1 MSNHLGHVLVTI
13 SDRKIQVSDNGQPA
27 TVSYYTA
34 DVVNATDYYPGGMQ
48 QPGRVFNSS
57 SYRYGFNGK
66 ENDPE
71 IKTQDYG
78 FRIYDYRLAKFLS
91 VDPLTKE
98 YPELTPYQ
106 FASNTPIKAVDLDG
120 LETSWRPEGQL
131 KPREN
136 DNSSRSESTAQYAT
150 VNRELYATRSNE
162 KPQPTIGPCDHCP
175 KRIPTS
181 DDNKPNIRSP
191 ESDPVVQQIKKDNIE
206 KVENSPTNIF
216 PVISNLK
223 KSGKYELMGM
233 HKEAASSLKDA
244 AIEAGVSYGV
254 GKIFQFGYRYFT
266 AAKGGVNAVE
276 QVTVHGNSLKS
287 LKPTWGYK
295 LYSQDGTFL
304 KNGIT
309 SAVKAESRYTKAFM
323 SDKVMLEKTLFPNR
337 AAAYQWEFQQNQI
350 LRGPLN
356 FNMH

>member
-1 MSNHLGHVLVTI
+1 
-13 SDRKIQVSDNGQPA
+13 
-27 TVSYYTA
+27 
-34 DVVNATDYYPGGMQ
+34 MQ

-175 KRIPTS
+175 KRIPTA

-266 AAKGGVNAVE
+266 AAKTSTTTVYRNFGWNEYKALRANGNNFEIGSNFGSKQFWLDDAGINWWNSTSFSKNFTAKITVNNNALN
-276 QVTVHGNSLKS
+276 Q
-287 LKPTWGYK
+287 GYK
-295 LYSQDGTFL
+295 FL
-304 KNGIT
+304 DAGKYRAISFDSKEALNIFNKNMKIEWIQY
-309 SAVKAESRYTKAFM
+309 K
-323 SDKVMLEKTLFPNR
+323 
-337 AAAYQWEFQQNQI
+337 
-350 LRGPLN
+350 
-356 FNMH
+356 